1 MTPTSVSEWVAELLT
16 KTKLVYTK
24 PVVPELPEVET
35 IRKDLERELVGRT
48 VLDVTSSAPKA
59 LQPSPKEVSAAIKG
73 KKFRSFKR
81 KGKLLI
87 VRLSGGVTLGIHL
100 RLTGRLLI
108 RKEGDPP
115 DEWQRATIKL
125 SEGKEL
131 RFSDLRLFGYIK
143 LFKGEEEVEETL
155 SKIGPEPL
163 SKELNGEK
171 FYEIIQKTSR
181 PIKIVL
187 LDQKLIS
194 GVGNIYANEALF
206 EAGIDPLTK
215 ANQLTRDQAAH
226 LYKAIELV
234 LREGLEARGATI
246 ADEMYRDAYG
256 RRGGYEEKVR
266 IYQRAGKPCPK
277 CGEKIKYL
285 KVGQRGTFVCS
296 RCQR

>member
-1 MTPTSVSEWVAELLT
+1 M
-16 KTKLVYTK
+16 
-24 PVVPELPEVET
+24 PELPEVET
-35 IRKDLERELVGRT
+35 IRRDLERELVGKT
-48 VLDVTSSAPKA
+48 ILDVTSSAPKV
-59 LQPSPKEVSAAIKG
+59 LQPSPKVVSAAIRG
-73 KKFRSFKR
+73 QKFEGFER

-115 DEWQRATIKL
+115 DEWQRAVIKL
-125 SEGKEL
+125 SGGKEL

-143 LFKGEEEVEETL
+143 LFQGEGEVEETL

-163 SKELNGEK
+163 SKELNAEK
-171 FYEIIQKTSR
+171 FYSIIQKTSR
-181 PIKIVL
+181 AIKIVL

-206 EAGIDPLTK
+206 EAKIHPLTK
-215 ANQLTRDQAAH
+215 ANQLTKDQAAK
-226 LYKAIELV
+226 LYEAIEKV
-234 LREGLEARGATI
+234 LKEGLAARGATI

-266 IYQRAGKPCPK
+266 IYQRVGKPCPE
-277 CGEKIKYL
+277 CGGKIKYL
-285 KVGQRGTFVCS
+285 KVGQRGTFVCP
-296 RCQR
+296 RCQRELLT